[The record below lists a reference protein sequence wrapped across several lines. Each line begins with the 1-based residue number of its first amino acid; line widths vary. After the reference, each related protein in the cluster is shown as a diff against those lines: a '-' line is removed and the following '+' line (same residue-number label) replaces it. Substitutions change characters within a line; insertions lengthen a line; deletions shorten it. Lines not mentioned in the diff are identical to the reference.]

1 MSDLYK
7 EHILITDEVKESIQ
21 KLKIVFPADY
31 SKLYTE
37 KAKSHHIELQPTEV
51 FNSEMLDEKMVRHLI
66 TLSKCTDE
74 AINAIETEDKFSLK
88 RVLEQTKALQEEI
101 FSLQKIV
108 YEDGLTKCYNRK
120 WFEDTLCEGD
130 TISTH
135 ENGILVMVDLN
146 KFKQINDTYGHIVGD
161 KVLVHLA
168 FKLRE
173 SGGRVVRYGGDEF
186 IIIFDSKIAQNEVK
200 LKMETLLNYCNT
212 IHFKVDKNEFKINF
226 AYGIASFTHGDNIN
240 TIIETADKAMY
251 HNKIYA
257 G

>member
-7 EHILITDEVKESIQ
+7 EHIDITNEVKESIQ

-37 KAKSHHIELQPTEV
+37 KAKLHHIELQPNEV

-66 TLSKCTDE
+66 TLSKCTDD
-74 AINAIETEDKFSLK
+74 AINAIETEDKLSLK
-88 RVLEQTKALQEEI
+88 KILAQTKALQEEI
-101 FSLQKIV
+101 YALQKVV
-108 YEDGLTKCYNRK
+108 YEDSLTKCYNRK
-120 WFEDTLCEGD
+120 WFEDTICNGD
-130 TISTH
+130 NISTQ

-146 KFKQINDTYGHIVGD
+146 KFKQINDTYGHVVGD
-161 KVLVHLA
+161 KVLSHLA

-186 IIIFDSKIAQNEVK
+186 IVIFDSKVSQNEVQ
-200 LKMETLLNYCNT
+200 LKMDSLLDYCNN

-226 AYGIASFTHGDNIN
+226 AYGIASFMQGDDIH
-240 TIIETADKAMY
+240 TVIEVADRAMY
-251 HNKIYA
+251 LHKTKKD
-257 G
+257 